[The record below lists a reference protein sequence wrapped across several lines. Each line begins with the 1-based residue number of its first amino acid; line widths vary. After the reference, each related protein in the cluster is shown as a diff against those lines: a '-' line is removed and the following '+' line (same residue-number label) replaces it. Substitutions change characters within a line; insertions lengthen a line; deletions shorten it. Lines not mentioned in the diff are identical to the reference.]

1 MNKKEKK
8 LVLILVIIL
17 IIIDQIIKI
26 IYINSREFSI
36 IENEENGTYIIT
48 NLIAIIVMISYISRD
63 NNFIKTST
71 RILISIIIAGA
82 VSNLIDRIWLKSII
96 NYIDIPKFTQ
106 INLAYIYIAIGWIG
120 IAIILAN
127 NTFKIVREKRNEI
140 KNGNKNQS

>member
-1 MNKKEKK
+1 MSQKEKK
-8 LVLILVIIL
+8 IVLILVIIL
-17 IIIDQIIKI
+17 IVIDQIIKI
-26 IYINSREFSI
+26 IYINSEEFSI
-36 IENEENGTYIIT
+36 IENQENGTYIIT

-63 NNFIKTST
+63 NNFIKTNT
-71 RILISIIIAGA
+71 RILISMIIAGA

-127 NTFKIVREKRNEI
+127 NTAKIVRRRNEI
-140 KNGNKNQS
+140 KNENKNQS